1 MAEQL
6 SISGRFQRGDVDF
19 DLDLS
24 LPAGRIAVVGPNGSG
39 KSSLLRLI
47 AGLEA
52 LDDGHLT
59 LDGMPLDH
67 RPEIFVPPHERP
79 IAMSFQEPRLFSHLR
94 VIDNVAYPLR
104 RAGRP
109 LDEARVQLER
119 VGAGPLADLRPARLS
134 GGQAQ
139 RVALARALAVDAPT
153 LLLDE
158 PLAAIDEAGRAEVG
172 SLLRSLDTHRIVWVT
187 HDPAD
192 AGDADV
198 VVSIRDGVVRQTA
211 T

>member
-1 MAEQL
+1 MAEHL
-6 SISGRFQRGDVDF
+6 SISGRFRRGDVDF

-79 IAMSFQEPRLFSHLR
+79 IAMSFQEPRLS
-94 VIDNVAYPLR
+94 
-104 RAGRP
+104 

-119 VGAGPLADLRPARLS
+119 VGAGALADLRPTRLS

-172 SLLRSLDTHRIVWVT
+172 SLLRSLDTRRIVWVT

>member
-1 MAEQL
+1 
-6 SISGRFQRGDVDF
+6 
-19 DLDLS
+19 
-24 LPAGRIAVVGPNGSG
+24 
-39 KSSLLRLI
+39 
-47 AGLEA
+47 
-52 LDDGHLT
+52 
-59 LDGMPLDH
+59 
-67 RPEIFVPPHERP
+67 
-79 IAMSFQEPRLFSHLR
+79 MSFQEPRLFAHLR

-104 RAGRP
+104 RDRRP
-109 LDEARVQLER
+109 LDQARLQLDR
-119 VGAGPLADLRPARLS
+119 VGAGALADLRPTRLS

-172 SLLRSLDTHRIVWVT
+172 ALLRSLDTRRIVWVT

-198 VVSIRDGVVRQTA
+198 IVSIQDGVVRQTA

>member
-1 MAEQL
+1 
-6 SISGRFQRGDVDF
+6 
-19 DLDLS
+19 
-24 LPAGRIAVVGPNGSG
+24 
-39 KSSLLRLI
+39 
-47 AGLEA
+47 
-52 LDDGHLT
+52 
-59 LDGMPLDH
+59 
-67 RPEIFVPPHERP
+67 
-79 IAMSFQEPRLFSHLR
+79 
-94 VIDNVAYPLR
+94 
-104 RAGRP
+104 
-109 LDEARVQLER
+109 
-119 VGAGPLADLRPARLS
+119 LS

-172 SLLRSLDTHRIVWVT
+172 SLLRSLDTRRIVWVT